1 MDNQKKRAVGSIKV
15 STDVI
20 MKIAETAACEIDGVV
35 SEGGRLAVLG
45 AKSKFF
51 GAVRAHLLGETASLK
66 LEVIVLEGY
75 NAVNVAESVQRSVK
89 SAIQN
94 MTGFTVT
101 KVDVDIVGIR
111 FMNGNAPAQNNTEES
126 SSGREE

>member
-1 MDNQKKRAVGSIKV
+1 MDNRKKRAVGSIKV

-20 MKIAETAACEIDGVV
+20 MKIAETAACEIEGVV
-35 SEGGRLAVLG
+35 SDGNRLAVSG
-45 AKSKFF
+45 ARSKLL
-51 GAVRAHLLGETASLK
+51 GAVRAHLLGETASLSIE
-66 LEVIVLEGY
+66 LIVLEGY

-101 KVDVDIVGIR
+101 KVDVDIVGIK
-111 FMNGNAPAQNNTEES
+111 FMNGNAPAEDKTEE
-126 SSGREE
+126 

>member
-15 STDVI
+15 SADVI

-111 FMNGNAPAQNNTEES
+111 FMNGNAPARNNTEES

>member
-35 SEGGRLAVLG
+35 CEGNHLAVVG
-45 AKSKFF
+45 AKSKLL

-66 LEVIVLEGY
+66 IEIVVLEGY

-101 KVDVDIVGIR
+101 KVDVDVVGIR
-111 FMNGNAPAQNNTEES
+111 FMNGNAPAEEKSEENN
-126 SSGREE
+126 